1 MNEVPDGEFQ
11 RYSVEAGSY
20 IRQHFFGSDPRL
32 LALVEHLSDEALERL
47 PRGGHD
53 FDKIFN
59 AYSRAIELSG
69 KPTVVLAKTVKGWAL
84 GDNVEGRNATHQI
97 KKLSKVDLLA
107 LRDRLAIPVSD
118 SDFVDGLAPYFRFE
132 KGSDEYEYIA
142 EKRNAL
148 GGWIPQRRLTSPP
161 LPMPNGEVFEE
172 FRQGSPEGSTASTTT
187 AFTRL
192 LRRLLSDPEIGE
204 RIVPVIPDEARTFGM
219 DALFREFKIHAPF
232 GQKYEPVD
240 ASLLLS
246 YREATDGQILE
257 EGINEAGAITMFTA
271 AGTSYST
278 HDTPM
283 IPFFSLYSM
292 FGFQRVADLV
302 WAFSDQL
309 GRGFMLGATAGRTTL
324 EGEGLQH
331 CDGQSQLLAT
341 AFPNCRAYDPAF
353 AYETAA
359 IVRDGISRMY
369 GEAQEDCFYYITLYN
384 ENILMPAQPEGVEE
398 GIIKGLYCLAPVA
411 SSAANRATIVASGS
425 AVPNALLASEI
436 LRDKYGVETDVWSA
450 TSWKAL
456 RDDALEIERW
466 NRLHPSEARR
476 TPFVAQCL
484 ASGEGPVLAV
494 SDWMHS
500 VSDQIARWIPRHF
513 ISLGTDGFGHSD
525 TREELRRHFE
535 VDAQH
540 QVVAVLS
547 ALADGLGLDPGIVAK
562 AIEDFGIN
570 PDSTDPR
577 LA

>member
-1 MNEVPDGEFQ
+1 
-11 RYSVEAGSY
+11 
-20 IRQHFFGSDPRL
+20 
-32 LALVEHLSDEALERL
+32 
-47 PRGGHD
+47 
-53 FDKIFN
+53 
-59 AYSRAIELSG
+59 
-69 KPTVVLAKTVKGWAL
+69 
-84 GDNVEGRNATHQI
+84 
-97 KKLSKVDLLA
+97 
-107 LRDRLAIPVSD
+107 
-118 SDFVDGLAPYFRFE
+118 
-132 KGSDEYEYIA
+132 
-142 EKRNAL
+142 
-148 GGWIPQRRLTSPP
+148 
-161 LPMPNGEVFEE
+161 

-192 LRRLLSDPEIGE
+192 LRRLLSDPKIGD

-257 EGINEAGAITMFTA
+257 EGINEAGAIAMFTA

-283 IPFFSLYSM
+283 IPFFSFYSM

-331 CDGQSQLLAT
+331 CDGQSQLLAS

-353 AYETAA
+353 AYETAV
-359 IVRDGISRMY
+359 IVGDGISRMY

-384 ENILMPAQPEGVEE
+384 ENIVMPPQPEGVEE

-411 SSAANRATIVASGS
+411 SNAANRATIVASGS
-425 AVPNALLASEI
+425 ALPNALLASEI
-436 LRDKYGVETDVWSA
+436 LRDKYGVEADVWSA

-466 NRLHPSEARR
+466 NRLHPGEARR
-476 TPFVAQCL
+476 SPFVAESL
-484 ASGEGPVLAV
+484 SSGEGPVLAV

-525 TREELRRHFE
+525 TRDELRRHFE

-540 QVVAVLS
+540 QVVAVLA
-547 ALADGLGLDPGIVAK
+547 ALADGFGLDPGIVVK